1 MFLRR
6 LRTLA
11 VWLLS
16 AVVKRLYRIV
26 FLLRLYVLLLE
37 RDAARAA
44 NNVSSREE
52 EQDQARWQQRVD
64 DGGGG
69 GTPDLRTTSGTSA
82 RPCRAA

>member
-6 LRTLA
+6 LRALG

-16 AVVKRLYRIV
+16 AAVKRLYRIV

-44 NNVSSREE
+44 DRVSSQEQ

-64 DGGGG
+64 DGGGA
-69 GTPDLRTTSGTSA
+69 TPDSGTGQCYNISCCI
-82 RPCRAA
+82 RS